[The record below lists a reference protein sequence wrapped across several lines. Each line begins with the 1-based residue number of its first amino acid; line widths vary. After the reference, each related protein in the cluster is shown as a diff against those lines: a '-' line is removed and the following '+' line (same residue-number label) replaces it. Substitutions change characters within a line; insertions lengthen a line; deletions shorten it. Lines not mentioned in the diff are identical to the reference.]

1 MHGPFGQ
8 LGLESNAPV
17 FDVTLWID
25 APVFTQVTV
34 VPAATV
40 IVAGEK
46 P

>member
-1 MHGPFGQ
+1 MQETAGQ

-17 FDVTLWID
+17 SEVTLWI
-25 APVFTQVTV
+25 ATPVFVHVTV

-40 IVAGEK
+40 VLAGVN